1 MEQAKSDPRE
11 GGVEQRALALDH
23 VPVIGSV
30 GRRQPLCGTR
40 DEVGHHCID
49 GDPSAGDE
57 DPGLSGCPEIRLV
70 APRDH
75 FSLQRQGSVL
85 LAHRAIGPDGQQ
97 PTAWTLDPL
106 AGGKGHRGMA
116 NVEQLPLMLLGG
128 FGNFRHRGEAGVE
141 ARRDIEPR
149 GQRGDDLAGPV
160 PRQDATGIGDAD
172 NHRPGAASL
181 RVGNGQVGEAAIG
194 LAAVKPQLA
203 DTPIGTPIDDSLR
216 RLGCELVG
224 YVTKKEEIGSV
235 DLHGGSGETQRT
247 ELLSLPVSILAAKWE
262 GRQQAVGKISTQG
275 LLPVRDHLAPIV
287 SAPASSYSLLPVR
300 GEKVPRRSG

>member
-1 MEQAKSDPRE
+1 
-11 GGVEQRALALDH
+11 
-23 VPVIGSV
+23 
-30 GRRQPLCGTR
+30 
-40 DEVGHHCID
+40 
-49 GDPSAGDE
+49 
-57 DPGLSGCPEIRLV
+57 
-70 APRDH
+70 
-75 FSLQRQGSVL
+75 
-85 LAHRAIGPDGQQ
+85 
-97 PTAWTLDPL
+97 
-106 AGGKGHRGMA
+106 MA

-149 GQRGDDLAGPV
+149 GQRGDDLAVQCRGRMP
-160 PRQDATGIGDAD
+160 PALATPTIIVLA
-172 NHRPGAASL
+172 PSL

-262 GRQQAVGKISTQG
+262 GRQ
-275 LLPVRDHLAPIV
+275 
-287 SAPASSYSLLPVR
+287 
-300 GEKVPRRSG
+300 